1 MNSIIP
7 TQATFADYFKLT
19 IYLDEILAYFGFSLD
34 KNEQI
39 FPQGNVLEER
49 TEQLKQRI
57 RENLPLISLNN
68 ETAKRE
74 FLIAP
79 VLMEVLHYTRSKLK
93 TEFPINVNEQLKGNL
108 DYYLEGA
115 NNLLIIE
122 AKNTDL
128 ESGFTQLAVE
138 LIALNQITS
147 SKSNKLYGAVSTGNI
162 WQFVILEREQK
173 RLIQDLT
180 LLRVPNDLD
189 ILLPILVG
197 ILT

>member
-34 KNEQI
+34 KNEQT
-39 FPQGNVLEER
+39 FPQGKIVEER